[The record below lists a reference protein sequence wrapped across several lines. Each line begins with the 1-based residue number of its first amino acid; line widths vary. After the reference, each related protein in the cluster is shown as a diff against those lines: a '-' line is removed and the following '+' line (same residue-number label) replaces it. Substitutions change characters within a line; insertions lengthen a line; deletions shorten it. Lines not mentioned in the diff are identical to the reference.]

1 MRAETTT
8 VRTYGR
14 KSGLLRP
21 YVRALVVSAR
31 TYGRFGSAPQSRSAR
46 QPPVSGST
54 TNAPA
59 GGAVAKR
66 LGWFTRDTLYR
77 VIKRVFQII
86 SGQSTA
92 YVMRW

>member
-31 TYGRFGSAPQSRSAR
+31 TYGRFGSAPNLAPLDSPLSAGVRPTLPLAGLSQSDWGGSHVTRYVESSNVSSKSSPAN
-46 QPPVSGST
+46 PPH
-54 TNAPA
+54 
-59 GGAVAKR
+59 
-66 LGWFTRDTLYR
+66 
-77 VIKRVFQII
+77 
-86 SGQSTA
+86 
-92 YVMRW
+92 M